1 MILGGGADTY
11 TIPSGMIFS
20 NKVLPNSPYVDASEA
35 VLQVWRP
42 SHWASWMF
50 EVASYNNA
58 NASAQEFIFSK
69 GGFQG
74 ARGNR
79 NGEDFYIENVFEGVW
94 K

>member
-1 MILGGGADTY
+1 MVFTNSIL
-11 TIPSGMIFS
+11 PH
-20 NKVLPNSPYVDASEA
+20 SPYADASGA

-50 EVASYNNA
+50 EIASYNGL

-74 ARGNR
+74 GGTNSSA
-79 NGEDFYIENVFEGVW
+79 F